1 MTRRRA
7 GPGWSRDRTAILGD
21 RQSSVLQGGTTVAE
35 HPDSDR
41 ERRFR
46 QLYDAQ
52 YWTIRAYAL
61 RRTSQPADA
70 DEIVAAVFVTAWQ
83 HRDVPLDSSHQRVW
97 LLGVARK
104 TLANQRRA
112 ARRRW
117 RLTERLKATTRP
129 PEHGLLG
136 PDPAGLPA
144 PDPDSPLADLE
155 GALAGL
161 SESDRELLLLHL
173 WEDLNHA
180 ELAAVFGITPNAVAI
195 RLHRARQKLRD
206 KLQRSAGP
214 EPSVPAGPT
223 EPSRAQG
230 EVTNGER

>member
-1 MTRRRA
+1 
-7 GPGWSRDRTAILGD
+7 
-21 RQSSVLQGGTTVAE
+21 VAE
-35 HPDSDR
+35 HPDSER

-46 QLYDAQ
+46 QLYDAH

-70 DEIVAAVFVTAWQ
+70 DEIVAAVFVAAWQ
-83 HRDVPLDSSHQRVW
+83 HLDVPAEPSQQRVW
-97 LLGVARK
+97 LFGVARK

-117 RLTERLKATTRP
+117 RLNERLKATWRP
-129 PEHGLLG
+129 PEHGIGG
-136 PDPAGLPA
+136 PDPASPEGPGPA
-144 PDPDSPLADLE
+144 GPLADLE

-161 SESDRELLLLHL
+161 SEADRELLLLHL

-180 ELAAVFGITPNAVAI
+180 ELAALFGITPNAVAI
-195 RLHRARQKLRD
+195 RLHRARQKLRG

-214 EPSVPAGPT
+214 EPSKPAAHPP
-223 EPSRAQG
+223 EPSRAHG
-230 EVTNGER
+230 EVTNDER